1 MPDLNDDLL
10 HLKHRIEQS
19 MYRIL
24 IREADED
31 QDRLWMM
38 ERISDDRLKKLL
50 PHLSISSL
58 HVLDV
63 IFTHG
68 SIKGVD
74 IAREMGMTKGAV
86 SKITR
91 KLLDQGLIQKT
102 QLPDNLKEIYF
113 SVTPLGTELAEMHQ
127 VFHQAQEH
135 RGLELFKSYDMVSL
149 EIVADFLEKLAGL
162 VSEPPHPEE

>member
-1 MPDLNDDLL
+1 MPDMNDDLL
-10 HLKHRIEQS
+10 KLKNRIEKS

-24 IREADED
+24 ISKTDED
-31 QDRLWMM
+31 QDRLWLV

-50 PHLSISSL
+50 PRLSVSSL

-63 IFTHG
+63 INANE

-74 IAREMGMTKGAV
+74 IARDMGITKGAV

-91 KLLDQGLIQKT
+91 KLLDQGLIRKN

-113 SVTPLGTELAEMHQ
+113 SVTPLGAELADLHQ
-127 VFHQAQEH
+127 VFHHEQDKKAM
-135 RGLELFKSYDMVSL
+135 ELLTSFDAASL
-149 EIVADFLEKLAGL
+149 EIVADFLEKLASL
-162 VSEPPHPEE
+162 R